1 MPNDGWRSN
10 NANSRVVAPGYEG
23 SQPDLRKSVMEEDAQ
38 NSKRRASAALSRLT
52 NELARRDTCTTKHAD
67 LKCRRARHHDAVT
80 PIWQPL
86 SKCACD
92 KVTRSRQLRVR
103 WCVIG
108 VPKR

>member
-10 NANSRVVAPGYEG
+10 NAKSRVVAPGNEGSVG
-23 SQPDLRKSVMEEDAQ
+23 SQPDLMESVMEEDAQ
-38 NSKRRASAALSRLT
+38 NAKRKAIAALARLT
-52 NELARRDTCTTKHAD
+52 NELARRDACTTKHAD
-67 LKCRRARHHDAVT
+67 FKCRRARHHDAVT

-92 KVTRSRQLRVR
+92 KVTRR
-103 WCVIG
+103 VIG